1 MPTRQTNF
9 YLSEVNAFE
18 KRSSGEE
25 FSLTRHL
32 LCIPNSKLAFGTV
45 DMADPDFE
53 KLADAISRRENKK
66 NIEKRVNTKPSSIHL
81 CYTAAESRFAAVI
94 DVCSFL
100 KEGLNASPR
109 GIEIVGL
116 FLTMGKP
123 VFGNKPAC
131 QRAASHLIPKES
143 MDLDS
148 LDSTPQAD
156 DSYFDSPC
164 LILTRN

>member
-66 NIEKRVNTKPSSIHL
+66 K
-81 CYTAAESRFAAVI
+81 SRFAAVI

-109 GIEIVGL
+109 EIEIVGL

-131 QRAASHLIPKES
+131 QRAASHLIAKES

-156 DSYFDSPC
+156 GSYFNSPY
-164 LILTRN
+164 LILTRNQFFSKKQLQNKAISPEL